1 MENKIRPNLAWLM
14 CFLAAVFYCYEFI
27 LRVLP
32 SIIVPEMM
40 TRLNIGAAQIG
51 LISSFY
57 YLTYTP
63 LQLFV
68 GTIMDHY
75 GVKWP
80 LSIASILC
88 ATGIYLFAIPT
99 LYYAKTGML
108 LVGLGSA
115 FAFVGVLKIAADWL
129 PNRYFALVTGLTTTL
144 GMLGATMGETT
155 ITKVISDYGIRN
167 TMSGLSAIGIILTF
181 TIFMFVKDKNIK
193 YSNSYLTELKKLIKD
208 LLKVASNGQIWVNGI
223 IGMLIFT
230 PTTTF
235 AGLWGVPYLQMTR
248 GISSHEAGAVI
259 STIFIGW
266 IFGGPIAGAL
276 STYIKRRKVILRYGA
291 LISGIILISILYFP
305 SSSQSVTT
313 IKMFL
318 LGLFSGSE
326 ILVFAVA
333 HDIIENKLA
342 GTAVSLTNMIVML
355 SGILQY
361 LIGLTLE
368 SLSNVNNLNVIQN
381 TFTEHD
387 FQVAFLILPIGLLLA
402 FVLSFCLVESYTL
415 NESEDK

>member
-1 MENKIRPNLAWLM
+1 MANKIEPKLAWLM

-32 SIIVPEMM
+32 SVIVPDMM
-40 TRLNIGAAQIG
+40 SNLNIGAAQIG

-75 GVKWP
+75 GVRWP
-80 LSIASILC
+80 LSIATILC
-88 ATGIYLFAIPT
+88 AIGIYVFAIPT
-99 LYYAKTGML
+99 IYYAKTGML
-108 LVGLGSA
+108 LVGFGSA
-115 FAFVGVLKIAADWL
+115 FAFVGVLKIASDWL
-129 PNRYFALVTGLTTTL
+129 PNRYFALITGLTTTL

-155 ITKVISDYGIRN
+155 ITTVISDCGIN
-167 TMSGLSAIGIILTF
+167 YTLSGLSLIGIILTF
-181 TIFMFVKDKNIK
+181 TIFIFVKDRNVIHA
-193 YSNSYLTELKKLIKD
+193 NSYLAELKKLIKD
-208 LLKVASNGQIWVNGI
+208 LLKVAYNGQIWVNGI
-223 IGMLIFT
+223 IGMFLYA

-248 GISSHEAGAVI
+248 GVSSHEAGTII

-266 IFGGPIAGAL
+266 ILGGPIAGAL
-276 STYIKRRKVILRYGA
+276 STYIRRRRVILRYGSI
-291 LISGIILISILYFP
+291 ISGIILISIIYFP
-305 SSSQSVTT
+305 SSSLFITNL
-313 IKMFL
+313 KMFL

-355 SGILQY
+355 SGVMQY

-368 SLSNVNNLNVIQN
+368 SLSNVNNINIIQN

-387 FQVAFLILPIGLLLA
+387 FQTAFLIMPIGLFVA
-402 FVLSFCLVESYTL
+402 YVLSFFLVESYTIKE
-415 NESEDK
+415 NEDK